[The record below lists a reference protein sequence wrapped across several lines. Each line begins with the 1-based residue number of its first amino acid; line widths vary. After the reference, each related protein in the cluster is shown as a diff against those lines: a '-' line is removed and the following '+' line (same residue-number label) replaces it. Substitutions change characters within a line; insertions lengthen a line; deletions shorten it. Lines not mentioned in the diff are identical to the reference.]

1 MGSEVRR
8 EKVGSEG
15 RRKILDE
22 SVRDLRWKN
31 FSEKKSQVCAVIYY
45 AWENYP
51 SARAS
56 ELV

>member
-1 MGSEVRR
+1 MRR